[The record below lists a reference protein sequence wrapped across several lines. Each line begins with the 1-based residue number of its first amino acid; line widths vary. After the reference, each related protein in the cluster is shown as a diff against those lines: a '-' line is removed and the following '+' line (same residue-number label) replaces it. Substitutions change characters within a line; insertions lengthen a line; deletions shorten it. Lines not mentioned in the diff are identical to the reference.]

1 MNITK
6 TLLAGAGLAVA
17 GYAAYK
23 GVQYIREN
31 SYPPQS
37 GDELDDERNNT
48 SGLRDII
55 EKAQAEADARIDEAL
70 AAVSA
75 SSEAGEEAAP
85 QATQQESGNPP
96 SAIPHAVV

>member
-31 SYPPQS
+31 SYPPLP

-55 EKAQAEADARIDEAL
+55 EQAQAEAAARIDGVL
-70 AAVSA
+70 ADVSA
-75 SSEAGEEAAP
+75 RIEAGEEAAM
-85 QATQQESGNPP
+85 QATQQESGDLPG
-96 SAIPHAVV
+96 AIPHAVV